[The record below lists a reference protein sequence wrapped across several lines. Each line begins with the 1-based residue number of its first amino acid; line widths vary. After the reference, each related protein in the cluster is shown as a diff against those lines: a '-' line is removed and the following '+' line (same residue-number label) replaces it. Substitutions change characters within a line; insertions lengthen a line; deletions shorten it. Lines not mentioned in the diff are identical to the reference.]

1 MFLFI
6 QKQKI
11 EWPIDYSVYYPL
23 IHYKMASSVISS
35 IMIQRA
41 GIKKQQHVYKF
52 SSLIDLLRDG
62 KIKSHDWNRSEVT
75 NHPGSGDD
83 LMKSMAMGWCISMF
97 VGYWNG
103 TAVGKPAGTKE
114 NPIRITEGG
123 HRTRWLK
130 DIADGKAT
138 LDNISLNRLKDLHP
152 EVYQVIMDYKIVIEI
167 TTHTSGIVPENYV
180 KGEYRAVNT
189 RGSTL
194 TVGETLRA
202 STDQPFL
209 ELKKQLEAAYANR
222 KAKMD
227 KQARDKATEIYAA
240 IIKGI
245 TMGSDFMKTKKDA
258 LLDKELLLTDSNIT
272 PEKFARAESI
282 IKVIAEIENLVYC
295 EHRANPDA
303 KKFLEEKVTLEAYGP
318 IIHQLSISS
327 EEEFP
332 SIIENVKM
340 FYAMSLSDKD
350 TRKANIERLKSD
362 PKKTGNGGGRL
373 TKERY
378 AHGWGQLMAIITP
391 VEDGDADDSE
401 HEEVLE
407 AE

>member
-1 MFLFI
+1 
-6 QKQKI
+6 
-11 EWPIDYSVYYPL
+11 
-23 IHYKMASSVISS
+23 MA
-35 IMIQRA
+35 QRA
-41 GIKKQQHVYKF
+41 GIKKKQYPYKF
-52 SSLIDLLRDG
+52 SKLIDLLRDG
-62 KIKSHDWNRSEVT
+62 RIKSHDWNRSEVM
-75 NHPGSGDD
+75 NHPGCGDD

-103 TAVGKPAGTKE
+103 PPTTTGVPASTKE

-152 EVYQVIMDYKIVIEI
+152 EVYQNIMDYVIIIEI
-167 TTHTSGIVPENYV
+167 TTHESGIVPENYV

-209 ELKKQLEAAYANR
+209 ELKKQLEAAYVHR
-222 KAKMD
+222 KVKME

-245 TMGSDFMKTKKDA
+245 TMGSNFMKTKKDA
-258 LLDKELLLTDSNIT
+258 LLDKELLLTDSSIT
-272 PEKFARAESI
+272 PEMFARAASI
-282 IKVIAEIENLVYC
+282 IKAIATIESSVY
-295 EHRANPDA
+295 AAASGNPDA
-303 KKFLEEKVTLEAYGP
+303 KKFLEDKVTLEAHGP
-318 IIHQLSISS
+318 IIHQLSLSS

-332 SIIENVKM
+332 SIIESVKK
-340 FYAMSLSDKD
+340 FYAMSLTDKD
-350 TRKANIERLKSD
+350 TRKANIDRLKSD

-378 AHGWGQLMAIITP
+378 AHGWGQLMAMITP
-391 VEDGDADDSE
+391 LDDGEEEEDDEEALEVE
-401 HEEVLE
+401 
-407 AE
+407 